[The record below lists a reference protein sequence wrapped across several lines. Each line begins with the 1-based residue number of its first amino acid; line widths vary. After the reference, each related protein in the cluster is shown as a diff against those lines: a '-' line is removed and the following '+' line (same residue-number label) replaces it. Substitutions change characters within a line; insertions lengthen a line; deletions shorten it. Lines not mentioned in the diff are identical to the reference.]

1 MVHGVAQ
8 VFSSMRRHEDDSLV
22 FFNGFDF
29 RIFEMVIL
37 LDGCKERV
45 DDGIAC
51 YENGIIALVFT
62 EKVLTGC
69 FCRCEV
75 HISKNACQLAVRFF
89 RERGK
94 KISRAQAC
102 FDVSDADLLVESGKS
117 GREGRRRVAVDKD
130 VIRFF
135 LLQYIFQA
143 AEDAGGDVIERLS
156 ALHDVEIIVDRQS
169 EEVDDLIEHFPV
181 LGGQADLG
189 INFFMLQQFPDKGRH
204 LDGFRSG
211 AEYRHYL

>member
-1 MVHGVAQ
+1 
-8 VFSSMRRHEDDSLV
+8 MRRHEDDSLV

-75 HISKNACQLAVRFF
+75 HISKDACQLAVRFF

-94 KISRAQAC
+94 EDFPCAG
-102 FDVSDADLLVESGKS
+102 LL
-117 GREGRRRVAVDKD
+117 RRV
-130 VIRFF
+130 RCGS
-135 LLQYIFQA
+135 
-143 AEDAGGDVIERLS
+143 AGRKRQER
-156 ALHDVEIIVDRQS
+156 
-169 EEVDDLIEHFPV
+169 P
-181 LGGQADLG
+181 
-189 INFFMLQQFPDKGRH
+189 
-204 LDGFRSG
+204 
-211 AEYRHYL
+211 